1 MTGSRRIV
9 RRVLVGAV
17 VVLACVPAF
26 ADQQFNFVPSHFG
39 SDSGTPFVPRSGD
52 TEGSATAVQ
61 NLNSGLFYTSI
72 QDAVTAATAGDV
84 LQVND
89 NPLAEGQVV
98 IDKDLT
104 IRGATGAEVIQ
115 ASVDTGTS
123 GDARGWFVV
132 ETGVDVTIEDLSF
145 DGTGHLIWQAIRVK
159 GSGTFNDL
167 TFDNIQYNASGPNYR
182 GNGIAT
188 VGPIT
193 VSNLTFTN
201 MGRLGILVFEPGANG
216 TVIDGVTYTGK
227 GAGGHLDYAIEVGAG
242 AQATLRR
249 VSATNNRGTGT
260 GSDASA
266 GILVSTFFGVG
277 TQATIESS
285 NLFDNSVG
293 LGVGIVPPDSSTADV
308 SLTRFFDNFL
318 GLQAD
323 ADTTITSAENNWWG
337 CNEGPGTADCD
348 GAVGPP
354 GLDVNPWLV
363 LDLTPDAAV
372 INQGSSTNVTADLV
386 HNSDGVDTSGS
397 GTVVDGIDVA
407 FGTNLG
413 AVNPVNGTTV
423 AGEAVTQFD
432 APLATGTATLSA
444 TVDNET
450 VTTDIEIVI
459 PVELQ
464 SFSVE

>member
-1 MTGSRRIV
+1 MTGSKRIV
-9 RRVLVGAV
+9 RRGLVVAAM
-17 VVLACVPAF
+17 VLACLPAF

-39 SDSGTPFVPRSGD
+39 SDSGSPFVPRSGD
-52 TEGSATAVQ
+52 AEGSPTAVQ

-72 QDAVTAATAGDV
+72 QAAVTAALADDV

-98 IDKDLT
+98 IDKNLT

-188 VGPIT
+188 IGPIS
-193 VSNLTFTN
+193 VSNLSFTN
-201 MGRLGILVFEPGANG
+201 MGRLGILLFEPGANG
-216 TVIDGVTYTGK
+216 SVVEDVSYVGK
-227 GAGGHLDYAIEVGAG
+227 GAGGHLDYAVEVGAG

-249 VSATNNRGTGT
+249 ISATSNRGTGT
-260 GSDASA
+260 GSDASS
-266 GILVSTFFGVG
+266 GILVSTFFGPG
-277 TQATIESS
+277 TVATIESC
-285 NLFDNSVG
+285 NLVDNSVG
-293 LGVGIVPPDSSTADV
+293 LGVGIVPPDTSAADV

-348 GAVGPP
+348 GAVGPA

-363 LDLTPDAAV
+363 LGLTPDAAV

-386 HNSDGVDTSGS
+386 FNLDGVDMSGT

-413 AVNPVNGTTV
+413 SVNPAAGTTV
-423 AGEAVTQFD
+423 AGEATTQFD

-464 SFSVE
+464 SFSIE